1 MDTIQL
7 TKQQQARLNQC
18 VMEINANRAK
28 IAPLQDIEKALQ
40 MTVQM
45 VLQTILEAHD
55 VDPAASYQMNA
66 DATAL
71 VRVEPKEHH
80 GLAVAS

>member
-45 VLQTILEAHD
+45 VLQTILESHD
-55 VDPAASYQMNA
+55 VDANDTYQMNA

-71 VRVEPKEHH
+71 VRVEAKE
-80 GLAVAS
+80 

>member
-1 MDTIQL
+1 L
-7 TKQQQARLNQC
+7 TKQQQARLQQIAA
-18 VMEINANRAK
+18 EINANRAK
-28 IAPLQDIEKALQ
+28 IAPLQDIDKVLQ

-45 VLQTILEAHD
+45 VLQTILEASD
-55 VDPAASYQMNA
+55 VDPTASYQMNA